1 MPKVNK
7 IEVTEYE
14 LKQPKSEVMSS
25 TPLRG
30 LLVNPSG
37 GGKTTL
43 MANMILNPD
52 MYKGVFDRVFI
63 FSPTVHLDSTWDPVK
78 KFIYEE
84 LGHDDEKE
92 GVAACHEDFNVP
104 AIKKI
109 IATQKAIRQHLME
122 KYAKPHWRGPKKMPQ
137 LLIILDD
144 WADRPDIL
152 QKRGGEDVLATLFL
166 KGRHYFISSLCSVQK
181 LKSVNNV
188 VRSNSTALFIG
199 RLKNAT
205 ELMDGIVREFSAIV
219 DPKTLLAMYH
229 RAIGYAP
236 YSFFY
241 IDLSKALGPKFFIN
255 FEVEL
260 RRSEEEETE

>member
-7 IEVTEYE
+7 IPVTEYE
-14 LKQPKSEVMSS
+14 LKQPKSEVMAS

-43 MANMILNPD
+43 LANLILSPD
-52 MYKGVFDRVFI
+52 MYQGVFERIFI
-63 FSPTVHLDSTWDPVK
+63 FSPTVHLDSTWEPVK
-78 KFIYEE
+78 KYIYEE
-84 LGHDDEKE
+84 LGHDEDKE
-92 GVAACHEDFNVP
+92 GPACFEDFDVP
-104 AIKKI
+104 ALKKI
-109 IATQKAIRQHLME
+109 IQTQKTIRQHLME

-137 LLIILDD
+137 VLILLDD
-144 WADRPDIL
+144 WSDRPDVL
-152 QKRGGEDVLATLFL
+152 QKRGGDDVLATLYL
-166 KGRHYFISSLCSVQK
+166 KGRHYFLSTLSSVQK
-181 LKSVNNV
+181 LKTVNTV

-229 RAIGYAP
+229 RAIGYAA

-241 IDLSKALGPKFFIN
+241 IDLSKASGPKFYIN
-255 FEVEL
+255 FEVEM
-260 RRSEEEETE
+260 RKSEEEETG

>member
-1 MPKVNK
+1 
-7 IEVTEYE
+7 
-14 LKQPKSEVMSS
+14 
-25 TPLRG
+25 
-30 LLVNPSG
+30 
-37 GGKTTL
+37 
-43 MANMILNPD
+43 
-52 MYKGVFDRVFI
+52 
-63 FSPTVHLDSTWDPVK
+63 
-78 KFIYEE
+78 
-84 LGHDDEKE
+84 
-92 GVAACHEDFNVP
+92 
-104 AIKKI
+104 
-109 IATQKAIRQHLME
+109 
-122 KYAKPHWRGPKKMPQ
+122 MPQ
-137 LLIILDD
+137 VLIILDD

-166 KGRHYFISSLCSVQK
+166 KGRHYFISTLCSVQK

-229 RAIGYAP
+229 RAVSYAP

-241 IDLSKALGPKFFIN
+241 IDLSKASGVKFFIN

-260 RRSEEEETE
+260 RRSEEEET